1 MLDLDTNEFSFT
13 PNNYSPIFQK
23 VDITLFLNMTQ
34 AERDDKLRNTYTDI
48 IIDDSEIDK
57 YKQSDLYEMLNK
69 STAKRTQVR
78 VIKTKKNADNESENE
93 EELVELSIEQLIMKT
108 IDNIQDISDEDR
120 DILKSKASEYYKN
133 ALTQLED
140 AQ

>member
-1 MLDLDTNEFSFT
+1 
-13 PNNYSPIFQK
+13 
-23 VDITLFLNMTQ
+23 MTQ